1 MRFYSEELEGAILL
15 RGIEFGRNYSFALQ
29 GKTCRV
35 GNFLMC
41 RGILG
46 TLEGVRLLVRGVC
59 WVVVPHSLLLLLLQ
73 RGTSAAHAAT
83 SSVVQIINV
92 EKVTTEYAA
101 GE

>member
-1 MRFYSEELEGAILL
+1 MY
-15 RGIEFGRNYSFALQ
+15 
-29 GKTCRV
+29 
-35 GNFLMC
+35 

-59 WVVVPHSLLLLLLQ
+59 WVVVPHSFLLLLLQ

-92 EKVTTEYAA
+92 VKKKI
-101 GE
+101 